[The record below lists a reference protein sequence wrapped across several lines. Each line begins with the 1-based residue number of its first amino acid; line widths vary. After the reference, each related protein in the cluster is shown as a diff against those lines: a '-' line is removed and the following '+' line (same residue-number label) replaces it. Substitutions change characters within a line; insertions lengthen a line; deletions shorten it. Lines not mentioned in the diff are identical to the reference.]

1 MTQDDA
7 VAILRKAGFDPRPV
21 EQAGWPFAMPEE
33 HRTTADDWW
42 DPGHP
47 LLARGEFIAMPT
59 ARLIAL
65 AQAVVYGADNHRSAL
80 SRCGTG
86 SPCNL
91 RACAQAGIW
100 TSARCPLLTA
110 ACGIVVSRVASR
122 PPWWTARAKR

>member
-21 EQAGWPFAMPEE
+21 EQAGWSFAMPEE

-65 AQAVVYGADNHRSAL
+65 AQAVVYASHDPDQWAVFR
-80 SRCGTG
+80 RE
-86 SPCNL
+86 
-91 RACAQAGIW
+91 
-100 TSARCPLLTA
+100 ARF
-110 ACGIVVSRVASR
+110 
-122 PPWWTARAKR
+122 AKDVEHGRRN